1 MKDRA
6 LTPDLVFPTNSA
18 NPLGTPILHLFVA
31 MVYPALHHTSE
42 PVPTR
47 RRVSNCKKLGTIE
60 MRVIVLTW
68 SPMYP
73 LLPSTSRVCL
83 GNTSLGRHRENQI

>member
-47 RRVSNCKKLGTIE
+47 RRVSNCKKIGNYGNESDCPYL
-60 MRVIVLTW
+60 VSNV
-68 SPMYP
+68 
-73 LLPSTSRVCL
+73 PSFAI
-83 GNTSLGRHRENQI
+83 HK